1 MFSWWGCEIKCQYDC
16 CCLHTDYYS
25 TEGGGCS
32 VCGYIFIL
40 LEESVDSTCFVLDI
54 CINEC
59 G

>member
-1 MFSWWGCEIKCQYDC
+1 MTAVAHVLTIIAERG
-16 CCLHTDYYS
+16 
-25 TEGGGCS
+25 EGGGCS